1 MLSILIPVYNFNV
14 TSLIGELLNQ
24 AEKLNIQFE
33 IICIDDKSKSKF
45 LDTNDNLRNLENVNY
60 QILKENIGRSK
71 IRNLLASESKYE
83 YLLFLDCDIKI
94 SNPDFLEKYINQIS
108 KNDVIIGGLEYESL
122 DDNTDKNKL
131 LRWAYGKNREEKKAI
146 NRSKNPYLAFSV
158 CNLLIKKSVSEKIL
172 FSEIISQY
180 GHEDTLYGI
189 ELKAQ
194 KVKVKHIDNPVIHLG
209 LDETDVFIKKTELG
223 LENLKSLS
231 NNYPGIIKLTKIGRY
246 YTGIRRTLIF
256 SKPIFKLTKSVT
268 KSLLLNG
275 SANLLVF
282 DLYKL
287 SFLLCLEKQ

>member
-33 IICIDDKSKSKF
+33 IICIDDKSKSNF
-45 LDTNDNLRNLENVNY
+45 LDANDNLRNLENVNY
-60 QILKENIGRSK
+60 QVLKENIGRSK
-71 IRNLLASESKYE
+71 IRNLLASEAKYE

-94 SNPDFLEKYINQIS
+94 SNPDFLENYINLIN
-108 KNDVIIGGLEYESL
+108 KNDVIIGGLKYESF
-122 DDNTDKNKL
+122 DDTDKNKR

-146 NRSKNPYLAFSV
+146 IRSKNPYLAFSV
-158 CNLLIKKSVSEKIL
+158 CNLFIKKSVSEKIL

-189 ELKAQ
+189 ELKAR
-194 KVKVKHIDNPVIHLG
+194 KIKVKHIDNPVIHLG

-231 NNYPGIIKLTKIGRY
+231 NNYPGIITLTKIGRY
-246 YTGIRRTLIF
+246 YTAIRRTLIF
-256 SKPIFKLTKSVT
+256 SKPIFKMTKRVT

-275 SANLLVF
+275 STNLLVF
-282 DLYKL
+282 DLFKL
-287 SFLLCLEKQ
+287 SFLLCLEKN